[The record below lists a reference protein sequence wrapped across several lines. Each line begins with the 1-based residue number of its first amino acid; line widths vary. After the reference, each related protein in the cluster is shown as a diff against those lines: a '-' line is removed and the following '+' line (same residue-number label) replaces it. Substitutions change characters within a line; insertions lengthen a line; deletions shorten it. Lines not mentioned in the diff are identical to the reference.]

1 MGFSTLAFISVIALL
16 GPAVAYRQR
25 WHLPVVL
32 GELVAGVVVGATG
45 LGLLDA
51 SDPTLM
57 LFADIGFA
65 LVMFVAGT
73 HVPMRDASLRPAL
86 ARGAAAAIV
95 VGVLAVPAGIGIAR
109 AFGTGH
115 AGLYAVLIAS
125 SSAAL
130 VLPIVDSLRLG
141 GTSVLQLVAQ
151 VAVADTV
158 CIVALPLMI
167 DPSHAARAA
176 LGALAVAGCAVLVY
190 GFFRALEYHDLRRR
204 LHRVSE
210 DRKFAMELRINLGIL
225 FGLAALA
232 VWSHVSIMLAGFALG
247 LAVAA
252 VGEPRRLARQLFGIT
267 EGFFGPLFYV
277 WLGASLNLRELV
289 DHPSYTVLGLVLGL
303 ATVAVHCAA
312 RLLGQPLSL
321 GALAA
326 AQLGIPVAAATI
338 GTQLHLLNEG
348 EAPALILGALV
359 TIGFASVAGGVAA
372 RHGLTRS

>member
-1 MGFSTLAFISVIALL
+1 MGFSTLAFNSAIALL
-16 GPAVAYRQR
+16 GPALAYRQR
-25 WHLPVVL
+25 WHFPVVL
-32 GELVAGVVVGATG
+32 GELVAGVAVGATG

-51 SDPTLM
+51 TDPTLTF
-57 LFADIGFA
+57 LADIGFA

-73 HVPMRDASLRPAL
+73 HVPMRQKALRPAL
-86 ARGAAAAIV
+86 ARGAVQAIV
-95 VGVLAVPAGIGIAR
+95 VGVLAVPAGLGVATV
-109 AFGTGH
+109 FDTGH
-115 AGLYAVLIAS
+115 APLYSVLIAS

-151 VAVADTV
+151 VAVADTA
-158 CIVALPLMI
+158 CIVALPLVI
-167 DPSHAARAA
+167 DPAHAPRAA
-176 LGALAVAGCAVLVY
+176 LGALAVAGCAVAVY
-190 GFFRALEYHDLRRR
+190 WFFRALEYHDLRGR

-210 DRKFAMELRINLGIL
+210 DRKFAMELRVNLCIL

-252 VGEPRRLARQLFGIT
+252 VGEPHRLARQLFGIT

-289 DHPSYTVLGLVLGL
+289 DRPSYSVLGVVLGL
-303 ATVAVHCAA
+303 AAVAVHCLA
-312 RLLGQPLSL
+312 RFLGQPLPL

-338 GTQLHLLNEG
+338 GTQLHLLSRG
-348 EAPALILGALV
+348 EAPALLLGALV
-359 TIGFASVAGGVAA
+359 TIGIASVAGGLAT
-372 RHGLTRS
+372 RRGLTKS